1 MDDLIADFVAECREM
16 LEALGGEIVAWE
28 AEPED
33 RARLDSIFRF
43 VHTVKGNCGFFEF
56 PRLEALSHA
65 AEDALADVRAGRRQ
79 ADGPLVSAVLAIIDR
94 IGEMVAAIDAGEEM
108 PAGDDSAL
116 IAALAPGA
124 EGVAAPVAVAV
135 PDAQGRVSSAPRTI
149 RLSVEL
155 LDRVMSTVSDM
166 VLARNELARRL
177 RETETDV
184 SVDGAFER
192 LSAIIAEMR
201 DAITRTRMQRIE
213 NLFVGLPRMVRD
225 LSTELGKQVLVDIE
239 GGDVELDR
247 EMIEMIRDP
256 LTHIV
261 RNSVDHGIEKPAE
274 RLKSG
279 KREIGILS
287 VSARQ
292 SGNQILID
300 IQDDGRGIDG
310 KKLVDKA
317 VAAGIIDKAD
327 AAQLSPRE
335 QLALIFEAGL
345 STAKEVTSIS
355 GRGVGMDVVRS
366 NIERIGG
373 IVEVDSRPG
382 EGTRM
387 TLRVPL
393 TLTIIPA
400 LTVSLAGQHFAIPR
414 SAIEEIVR
422 VNGEAVTLEHLGGAG
437 VATIRG
443 RRVPEVS
450 LAAILGLDREV
461 EEREQTLIVLRPAG
475 GDVYALSVDRIH
487 DHEELVVKP
496 AAPAVM
502 ATGLYAG
509 TTLADDGSPILLLD
523 PAGLAEVGGVK
534 LEAQER
540 AARIAGAEA
549 ATSGPKNTPVLLF
562 RGLEGGRRALRLAL
576 VDRIE
581 EVPVSAVKTAA
592 GQLRVQVGDAIL
604 PLAGVMAVDALGEGN
619 IRLFRLND
627 GQHELGYAFAEV
639 LDFASIEND
648 VIHADRPGEVS
659 GVSLINGEPAEL
671 IDAHWLFANHVG
683 AAARTSEQLVCR
695 LPGDDPWMQNMLR
708 PIVEAA
714 GYRVV
719 GDGDDDAADLVIAS
733 QGSDLPDDVAGKT
746 IWLRTE
752 PEATGKK
759 DDSIYRYDRAGLLM
773 ALKSAGAGNGK

>member
-1 MDDLIADFVAECREM
+1 
-16 LEALGGEIVAWE
+16 
-28 AEPED
+28 
-33 RARLDSIFRF
+33 
-43 VHTVKGNCGFFEF
+43 VKGNCGFFDF

-79 ADGPLVSAVLAIIDR
+79 ADGALVSAVLAVIDR
-94 IGEMVAAIDAGEEM
+94 IGEMVAAIEAGEEM
-108 PAGDDSAL
+108 PDGDDSLLIHAL
-116 IAALAPGA
+116 EPGA
-124 EGVAAPVAVAV
+124 EGAAAPATAAFE
-135 PDAQGRVSSAPRTI
+135 AQGKASAAPRTI

-177 RETETDV
+177 RESANDV
-184 SVDGAFER
+184 PVDGAFER
-192 LSAIIAEMR
+192 LSSIIAEMR

-213 NLFVGLPRMVRD
+213 NLFVALPRMVRD
-225 LSTELGKQVLVDIE
+225 LSAELGKQVLVDIE

-261 RNSVDHGIEKPAE
+261 RNAVDHGIETPAE
-274 RLKSG
+274 RLKAG
-279 KREIGILS
+279 KREIGLLS

-300 IQDDGRGIDG
+300 IHDDGRGIDG
-310 KKLVDKA
+310 KKLVEKA
-317 VAAGIIDKAD
+317 ISAGVVEKAD

-345 STAKEVTSIS
+345 STAKAVTAIS

-366 NIERIGG
+366 NVERIGG
-373 IVEVDSRPG
+373 IVEVDSRLG

-400 LTVSLAGQHFAIPR
+400 LTVSIAGQHFAIPR
-414 SAIEEIVR
+414 SAIDEIVR
-422 VNGEAVTLEHLGGAG
+422 ANGESVILEHLGGAG

-450 LAAILGLDREV
+450 LANILGLESDVEQADR
-461 EEREQTLIVLRPAG
+461 RLIVLRPAG
-475 GDVYALSVDRIH
+475 GDVYALSVDKIH

-509 TTLADDGSPILLLD
+509 TTLADDGSPILLFD
-523 PAGLAEVGGVK
+523 PAGLAQVGGVK

-540 AARIAGAEA
+540 TARIAESKI
-549 ATSGPKNTPVLLF
+549 ATGPKTVHVLLF
-562 RGLEGGRRALRLAL
+562 RGLDGARRALRLAI

-581 EVPVSAVKTAA
+581 EIPISAVGKSA

-604 PLAGVMAVDALGEGN
+604 PLAGAESDALSGDKV
-619 IRLFRLND
+619 RVFRLND
-627 GQHELGYAFAEV
+627 GANEIGYAFSEV
-639 LDFASIEND
+639 IDFAEIDGD
-648 VIHADRPGEVS
+648 VIQAENAGEIS

-671 IDAHWLFANHVG
+671 VDAHWLFANHVG
-683 AAARTSEQLVCR
+683 ATAHSAEPLVCR
-695 LPGDDPWMQNMLR
+695 LPSDDPWMQNMLR

-714 GYRVV
+714 GYTVV
-719 GDGDDDAADLVIAS
+719 GDEHEGEADLVIAA
-733 QGSDLPDDVAGKT
+733 QGEATGGDAEQT
-746 IWLRTE
+746 IWLRSE
-752 PEATGKK
+752 PEAKGKK
-759 DDSIYRYDRAGLLM
+759 DPSIYRYDRAGLLM
-773 ALKSAGAGNGK
+773 ALKTASVGRGK

>member
-28 AEPED
+28 AEPDD

-43 VHTVKGNCGFFEF
+43 VHTVKGNCGFFDF

-79 ADGPLVSAVLAIIDR
+79 ADAPLVSAVLAIIDR

-116 IAALAPGA
+116 IAALAPGVDHSA
-124 EGVAAPVAVAV
+124 AATAAAVTEVAGKASV
-135 PDAQGRVSSAPRTI
+135 APRTI

-177 RETETDV
+177 RESSTEV

-192 LSAIIAEMR
+192 LSSIIAEMR

-213 NLFVGLPRMVRD
+213 NLFVALPRMVRD
-225 LSTELGKQVLVDIE
+225 LSAELGKQVLVDIE

-256 LTHIV
+256 LTHII
-261 RNSVDHGIEKPAE
+261 RNAVDHGIEAPAE
-274 RLKSG
+274 RRKAG
-279 KREIGILS
+279 KREIGMLS
-287 VSARQ
+287 VAARQ

-300 IQDDGRGIDG
+300 IHDDGRGIDG
-310 KKLVDKA
+310 KKLVEKA
-317 VAAGIIDKAD
+317 VSAGVVDKEA
-327 AAQLSPRE
+327 AAQLSPSE
-335 QLALIFEAGL
+335 QLALIFAAGL
-345 STAKEVTSIS
+345 STAKEVTAIS

-366 NIERIGG
+366 NVERIGG
-373 IVEVDSRPG
+373 IVEVDSRLG

-400 LTVSLAGQHFAIPR
+400 LTVSIGSQHFAIPR

-422 VNGEAVTLEHLGGAG
+422 ANGESVVLEHLGGAG

-450 LAAILGLDREV
+450 LADILGLPSEV
-461 EEREQTLIVLRPAG
+461 EEKDCTLVVLRPAG

-502 ATGLYAG
+502 NTGLYAG
-509 TTLADDGSPILLLD
+509 TTLADDGSPILLFD
-523 PAGLAEVGGVK
+523 PAGLAQVGGVK

-540 AARIAGAEA
+540 TARIAEGPTVTGPT
-549 ATSGPKNTPVLLF
+549 ATAVLLF
-562 RGLEGGRRALRLAL
+562 RGLDGSRRALRLAV

-581 EVPVSAVKTAA
+581 EVPAGAIRKAA
-592 GQLRVQVGDAIL
+592 GQLRVQVGEAIL
-604 PLAGVMAVDALGEGN
+604 PLAGVEGEIEGDKV
-619 IRLFRLND
+619 RLFRLND
-627 GQHELGYAFAEV
+627 GAHELGYAFAEV
-639 LDFASIEND
+639 IDFAAIERE
-648 VIHADRPGEVS
+648 VIHAERAGEVS
-659 GVSLINGEPAEL
+659 GVSLVNGEPAEL
-671 IDAHWLFANHVG
+671 IDAHWLFAHHVG
-683 AAARTSEQLVCR
+683 AAARPAQPLVCR
-695 LPGDDPWMQNMLR
+695 LPDDDPWMQNMLR

-719 GDGDDDAADLVIAS
+719 GRGEEVEADLVIAS
-733 QGSDLPDDVAGKT
+733 QGSEIPEDSAKQT

-752 PEATGKK
+752 PDATGKK

-773 ALKSAGAGNGK
+773 ALKSAGRGK